1 MLERAAR
8 NKRHCGLAPLG
19 GHHQLEGRDSR
30 GRVPG
35 YGGGGGGGGSTVAAT
50 PESTV
55 GATAAEGAVEATT
68 REVMMQVGTATAAT
82 TMPVVAASEAVASVG
97 EPATP
102 TAEPQPQEGMD
113 LDEAVQPFSIR
124 IAFLDED

>member
-1 MLERAAR
+1 MSS
-8 NKRHCGLAPLG
+8 RHFFAYDDPVVVMGLSAMFQEAFDEP
-19 GHHQLEGRDSR
+19 S
-30 GRVPG
+30 
-35 YGGGGGGGGSTVAAT
+35 SSNAT